1 MYRVITFLLMV
12 LFGGTACTQ
21 PQIPVDNITEVPTF
35 MESDTAYANVY
46 RPLDGIWK
54 GQFEIYLDTARATK
68 DERLLYNLTK
78 VRMDSMPLL
87 LSNTIEVTQV
97 YRSLS
102 PYFQTV
108 EITDYYPE
116 KDESISSKGVNK
128 VQDGEMWCVVRK
140 PDETVIHEGST
151 DGPETIIWQ
160 RSEKTPQKIEYFRET
175 VKDSTYTIIG
185 YGYYEGDD
193 TTLMPKYWFYGAYER
208 Q

>member
-160 RSEKTPQKIEYFRET
+160 RSEKTPQKIEYFRE
-175 VKDSTYTIIG
+175 
-185 YGYYEGDD
+185 
-193 TTLMPKYWFYGAYER
+193 
-208 Q
+208 